1 MNENLLKKMELLQKV
16 NTDDSNFIFKICKA
30 YLNDKKHYENK
41 AKTTSIVLSDKI
53 KALENNII
61 NLDSLWATPYFYTR
75 MKTRIIKIVNS
86 LLHTNNSDILSN
98 SSKLLHKIIY
108 TKNIKTIEKFQE
120 TDAQIDIVDFI
131 KSLDKKKKLNPDCNF
146 DFIFTASQINEETLF
161 KEEQLKKAIE
171 IINIDSI
178 EERYENIY
186 DDTYNYLQKDFIS
199 NCYCDFCNNK
209 CIAQRRLIRI
219 YPITTKNGCCYT
231 NFGYCS
237 HLKNGSCDAKCIA
250 CTLYSCQY
258 LTKRGIGYWATE
270 FILLNA
276 FFNQKQRH
284 HLVFDFFK
292 TREEILQNLKKR
304 MIECEN

>member
-1 MNENLLKKMELLQKV
+1 MNENLLEKMELLQKV

-30 YLNDKKHYENK
+30 YLNDKKNYENK

-53 KALENNII
+53 KSLENNII

-75 MKTRIIKIVNS
+75 MKTRIIEMVNS
-86 LLHTNNSDILSN
+86 LLNTNNSDILSN

-108 TKNIKTIEKFQE
+108 NKRIKTIEKFE
-120 TDAQIDIVDFI
+120 KSEAQIDIVDFI
-131 KSLDKKKKLNPDCNF
+131 KSLDEKKKLNPDSNF
-146 DFIFTASQINEETLF
+146 NFIFTANQINEETLF

-171 IINIDSI
+171 IINIDNI

-186 DDTYNYLQKDFIS
+186 DDTYNYLQKDFAS

-209 CIAQRRLIRI
+209 CVAQRRLIRM
-219 YPITTKNGCCYT
+219 YPTTKKNGCCYT
-231 NFGYCS
+231 NFGHCK
-237 HLKNGSCDAKCIA
+237 HLKNGSCDAKCISCA
-250 CTLYSCQY
+250 LYSCQY

-270 FILLNA
+270 FVLLNA
-276 FFNQKQRH
+276 FLNKKQRH

-292 TREEILQNLKKR
+292 TREEILLNLKKTKD
-304 MIECEN
+304 

>member
-1 MNENLLKKMELLQKV
+1 MNENLSEKMELLQTI

-30 YLNDKKHYENK
+30 YLNDEKHYENK

-53 KALENNII
+53 KTLENNII
-61 NLDSLWATPYFYTR
+61 NLDSLWAKPYFYTR
-75 MKTRIIKIVNS
+75 MKTRIIGMVN
-86 LLHTNNSDILSN
+86 LLLNTDKSDILSN
-98 SSKLLHKIIY
+98 TSKLLHKIIY
-108 TKNIKTIEKFQE
+108 TKEVKTFEKPE
-120 TDAQIDIVDFI
+120 DQIDIVDFI
-131 KSLDKKKKLNPDCNF
+131 KSLDEQRKLNHNSDFNF
-146 DFIFTASQINEETLF
+146 IYTAKQINEETLF

-171 IINIDSI
+171 IININNID
-178 EERYENIY
+178 ERYKNIY
-186 DDTYNYLQKDFIS
+186 DDTYNYLQKDFVS

-231 NFGYCS
+231 NFGHCT

-258 LTKRGIGYWATE
+258 LTKRGIGYWANE
-270 FILLNA
+270 FVLLNA
-276 FFNQKQRH
+276 FFNKKQRH

-292 TREEILQNLKKR
+292 TREEILQNLKK
-304 MIECEN
+304 

>member
-1 MNENLLKKMELLQKV
+1 MNENLLKKMELLKTI

-53 KALENNII
+53 KTLENNII
-61 NLDSLWATPYFYTR
+61 NLDSLWVKPYFYTR
-75 MKTRIIKIVNS
+75 MKTRIIGMVN
-86 LLHTNNSDILSN
+86 LLLNTDKSDILSN
-98 SSKLLHKIIY
+98 TSKLLHKIIY
-108 TKNIKTIEKFQE
+108 TKEVKTFEKPE
-120 TDAQIDIVDFI
+120 DQIDIVDFI
-131 KSLDKKKKLNPDCNF
+131 KSLDEQRKLNSNSNF
-146 DFIFTASQINEETLF
+146 DFIYTAKKINEETLF

-171 IINIDSI
+171 IINIDNI
-178 EERYENIY
+178 DERYKNIY
-186 DDTYNYLQKDFIS
+186 DDTYNYLQKDFVS

-209 CIAQRRLIRI
+209 CIAQRRLIRM
-219 YPITTKNGCCYT
+219 YPATRKNGCCYT
-231 NFGYCS
+231 NFGHCT

-270 FILLNA
+270 FVLLNA
-276 FFNQKQRH
+276 FFKKKQRH

-292 TREEILQNLKKR
+292 TREEILQNLKK
-304 MIECEN
+304 

>member
-1 MNENLLKKMELLQKV
+1 MNENLLEKMELLQTI
-16 NTDDSNFIFKICKA
+16 NTDDSNFILKICKA

-53 KALENNII
+53 KTLENNII
-61 NLDSLWATPYFYTR
+61 NLDSLWAKPYFYTR
-75 MKTRIIKIVNS
+75 MKARIIGMVN
-86 LLHTNNSDILSN
+86 LLLNTNKSDILSN
-98 SSKLLHKIIY
+98 TSKLLHKIIY
-108 TKNIKTIEKFQE
+108 TKEVKTFEKPE
-120 TDAQIDIVDFI
+120 GQIDIVDFI
-131 KSLDKKKKLNPDCNF
+131 KSLDEQRKLNPNSDFNF
-146 DFIFTASQINEETLF
+146 IYTAKQINEETLF

-171 IINIDSI
+171 IINIDNI
-178 EERYENIY
+178 DERYKNIY
-186 DDTYNYLQKDFIS
+186 DDTYNYLQKDFVS

-231 NFGYCS
+231 NFGHCT

-258 LTKRGIGYWATE
+258 LTKRGIGYWANE
-270 FILLNA
+270 FVLLNA
-276 FFNQKQRH
+276 FFNKKQRH

-292 TREEILQNLKKR
+292 TREEILQNLKK
-304 MIECEN
+304 

>member
-1 MNENLLKKMELLQKV
+1 MNENLSEKMELLQTI

-53 KALENNII
+53 KTLENNII
-61 NLDSLWATPYFYTR
+61 NLDSLWAKPYFYTR
-75 MKTRIIKIVNS
+75 MTTRIIGMVN
-86 LLHTNNSDILSN
+86 LLLNTDKSDILSN
-98 SSKLLHKIIY
+98 TSKLLHKIIY
-108 TKNIKTIEKFQE
+108 TKEVKTFEKPE
-120 TDAQIDIVDFI
+120 DQIDIVDFI
-131 KSLDKKKKLNPDCNF
+131 KSLDEQRKLNHNS
-146 DFIFTASQINEETLF
+146 DFSFIYTAKQINEETLF

-171 IINIDSI
+171 IINIDNI
-178 EERYENIY
+178 DERYKNIY
-186 DDTYNYLQKDFIS
+186 DDTYNYLQKDFVS
-199 NCYCDFCNNK
+199 NCYCNFCNNK

-231 NFGYCS
+231 NFGHCT

-258 LTKRGIGYWATE
+258 LTKRGIGYWANE
-270 FILLNA
+270 FVLLNA
-276 FFNQKQRH
+276 FFNKKQRH

-292 TREEILQNLKKR
+292 TREEILQNLKK
-304 MIECEN
+304 

>member
-1 MNENLLKKMELLQKV
+1 MNENLLEKMELLQTI

-53 KALENNII
+53 KTLENNII
-61 NLDSLWATPYFYTR
+61 NLDSLWAKPYFYTR
-75 MKTRIIKIVNS
+75 MKTRIIGMVN
-86 LLHTNNSDILSN
+86 LLLNTNKSDILSN
-98 SSKLLHKIIY
+98 TSKLLHKIIY
-108 TKNIKTIEKFQE
+108 TKEVKTFEKPE
-120 TDAQIDIVDFI
+120 DQIDIVDFI
-131 KSLDKKKKLNPDCNF
+131 KSLDEQRKLNHNSDFNF
-146 DFIFTASQINEETLF
+146 IYTAKQINEETLF

-171 IINIDSI
+171 IINIDNI
-178 EERYENIY
+178 DERYKNIY
-186 DDTYNYLQKDFIS
+186 DDTYNYLQKDFVS

-231 NFGYCS
+231 NFGHCT

-258 LTKRGIGYWATE
+258 LTKRGIGYWANE
-270 FILLNA
+270 FVLLNA
-276 FFNQKQRH
+276 FFNKKQRH

-292 TREEILQNLKKR
+292 TREEILQNLKK
-304 MIECEN
+304 